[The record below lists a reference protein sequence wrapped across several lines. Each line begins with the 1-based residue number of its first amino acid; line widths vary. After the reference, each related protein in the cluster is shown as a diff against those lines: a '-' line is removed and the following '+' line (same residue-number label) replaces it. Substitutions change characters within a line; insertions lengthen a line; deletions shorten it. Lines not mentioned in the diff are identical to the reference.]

1 MQQETRKIASNEAVL
16 ASAPTEPDAFL
27 LWSSQRRR
35 EEGKFEL
42 TRGRVVCNMIWASR
56 GHTRVCANIL
66 GALSRLLDADQFDI
80 GAADFA
86 VRTKVGVRSPDIVVD
101 LHSSEGH
108 ELSTSA
114 PIFIAEVLSPSTAGT
129 DFTEKLEEYTSIA
142 TLQTYLISS
151 QDEPRAWV
159 WPRLSDGSW
168 PRLPTELAGREG
180 AIPLVGLGIEI
191 TMAAIFRGIP
201 DAPTLT

>member
-16 ASAPTEPDAFL
+16 ASAPTDSDAFL

-42 TRGRVVCNMIWASR
+42 ARGRVVCNIIFASR
-56 GHTRVCANIL
+56 GHAHVCANLL
-66 GALSRLLDADQFDI
+66 GELLRLVDRDRFDI
-80 GAADFA
+80 SAADFA

-101 LHSSEGH
+101 LYSSKGR

-129 DFTEKLEEYTSIA
+129 DFIEKLEEYTAIE
-142 TLQTYLISS
+142 TLQTYLICS
-151 QDEPRAWV
+151 QEERRAWV
-159 WPRLSDGSW
+159 WLRQGDGSW
-168 PRLPTELAGREG
+168 PKLPTELVGREG
-180 AIPLVGLGIEI
+180 AIPLGGLGIEI